1 MNPLQPRRH
10 LTGLALTGAR
20 RAVRNASLTLLT
32 FLAGLSALL
41 HLAERHREAVGG
53 GWDSGEPYT
62 WGPAHSL
69 AGESAGLPVILPL
82 IVLAACLWARRGF
95 PRALLPAILAVGAFL
110 ALVAVWIA
118 VHLFETSDDPPLTI
132 LAILSTVGAALAG
145 VWLSVVEIAAPILER
160 RRLEA
165 TDPVF
170 PTARA
175 L

>member
-1 MNPLQPRRH
+1 MNPLQPRRR

-20 RAVRNASLTLLT
+20 RAVRSASLTLLT
-32 FLAGLSALL
+32 VLTGLSALL
-41 HLAERHREAVGG
+41 HLVERHREALGG
-53 GWDSGEPYT
+53 GWDAGEPYT

-82 IVLAACLWARRGF
+82 VVLAACLWARRGF
-95 PRALLPAILAVGAFL
+95 PRALLPAVLAVGAFL
-110 ALVAVWIA
+110 ALVAMWIA
-118 VHLFETSDDPPLTI
+118 AHLFDTTDDPPLTV
-132 LAILSTVGAALAG
+132 LAILSTVGGALTGIWMAI
-145 VWLSVVEIAAPILER
+145 VEIAAPILER